1 MAEAI
6 ASGAA
11 QPEVPAAAH
20 PAPLWEML
28 QAAGPA
34 APAVERVLR
43 DHRREARAGTTLKL
57 EGAPAAGHYWVLE
70 GWLAVYKTL
79 DSGQRQ
85 IVDFALPGDVLD
97 PTCADM
103 DVSCVEIV
111 ALTEARVSVVPEA
124 AIARLRAAAPALDRH
139 ERRNHAAALSRMSER
154 MLRLGRGSAEARIAY
169 ALIELCLRLSRV
181 SGTDCGRF
189 HLPLTQTQL
198 GDFTGMTA
206 VHVCR
211 MLARLGKSGIV
222 TITDHIDIVVHDPVA
237 LARLAQIDPD
247 RLRREIILPA

>member
-1 MAEAI
+1 MTEVI

-11 QPEVPAAAH
+11 QPELPAASY
-20 PAPLWEML
+20 PAPLLEML
-28 QAAGPA
+28 LAAGPK
-34 APAVERVLR
+34 APAIERLLR
-43 DHRREARAGTTLKL
+43 DHRREASAGTTLKL

-97 PTCADM
+97 AACADM

-111 ALTEARVSVVPEA
+111 ALTDVRVSVVPEA
-124 AIARLRAAAPALDRH
+124 SLERLRATAPAFDRH

-211 MLARLGKSGIV
+211 MLARLSKSGIV
-222 TITDHIDIVVHDPVA
+222 TITDHIDIVVHDPAA
-237 LARLAQIDPD
+237 LARIAQTDPD
-247 RLRREIILPA
+247 TLRREIILPA